1 MAVQTDE
8 IAFVYPLRPLPPPQ
22 KGGSLSIY
30 AGQRYYPYH
39 VYQTGNGFLDVLKGI
54 GRFLFPIITSSAGS
68 FISNAA
74 RRYNEEGKSIK
85 EAAKESLRDAGAA
98 GIEALG
104 RQIQQKGK
112 GRRRRSKRIF
122 LKSQHLKKKKKSGS
136 KRGRRVYKKRTAAAK
151 KPRITDFSNF

>member
-1 MAVQTDE
+1 MAVPSDE

-68 FISNAA
+68 FISNAT

-85 EAAKESLRDAGAA
+85 DAAKESLRDAGAA
-98 GIEALG
+98 GVEALG
-104 RQIQQKGK
+104 RQIQKGK
-112 GRRRRSKRIF
+112 GHRRRSKRIF
-122 LKSQHLKKKKKSGS
+122 FKSEQHKKKKSGS
-136 KRGRRVYKKRTAAAK
+136 KRGRRVYKKRANAAK
-151 KPRITDFSNF
+151 KLRITDFSNF

>member
-1 MAVQTDE
+1 MAVQSDE
-8 IAFVYPLRPLPPPQ
+8 IAFVYPLRPLPPQ

-30 AGQRYYPYH
+30 AGQRHYPYH

-85 EAAKESLRDAGAA
+85 DAAKESLRDAGAA
-98 GIEALG
+98 GVEALG
-104 RQIQQKGK
+104 RQIQKGK
-112 GRRRRSKRIF
+112 GHRRRSKRIF
-122 LKSQHLKKKKKSGS
+122 FKSPQQKKKSGS
-136 KRGRRVYKKRTAAAK
+136 KRGRRVYKKRAKAAK
-151 KPRITDFSNF
+151 KLRISDFSNF

>member
-1 MAVQTDE
+1 MAIQSDE
-8 IAFVYPLRPLPPPQ
+8 IAFVYPLRPLPPHPQ

-30 AGQRYYPYH
+30 AGQRHYPYH

-85 EAAKESLRDAGAA
+85 EAAKSSLRDAGAA
-98 GIEALG
+98 GVEALG
-104 RQIQQKGK
+104 RQIQKGK
-112 GRRRRSKRIF
+112 GRRSKRIF
-122 LKSQHLKKKKKSGS
+122 LKSPHHKKKSGS
-136 KRGRRVYKKRTAAAK
+136 KRGRRLYKKRANAAK
-151 KPRITDFSNF
+151 KLRITDFSNF

>member
-8 IAFVYPLRPLPPPQ
+8 IAFVYPLRPLPPQ

-30 AGQRYYPYH
+30 VGQRHYPYH

-54 GRFLFPIITSSAGS
+54 GRFLFPIITSSAGA

-85 EAAKESLRDAGAA
+85 EAAKESL
-98 GIEALG
+98 
-104 RQIQQKGK
+104 
-112 GRRRRSKRIF
+112 
-122 LKSQHLKKKKKSGS
+122 
-136 KRGRRVYKKRTAAAK
+136 
-151 KPRITDFSNF
+151 